1 MTIHVDALNGSNMN
15 IKDDWKLEVTSA
27 KTNRKIIHSDSQ
39 NPTDTGK
46 LEQFIINY
54 VEDDSKE
61 LDNFIDSLVK
71 EFDCPGL
78 PNQIFYKGIDSSQA
92 GNLRSKRIGPSPNPE
107 DNRYSAK
114 SEKCLYLIDN
124 YDFLFEE
131 IKPAPIS
138 ICVQK
143 YKTPLSEYKIADL
156 SQNNKNLHNSL
167 ALAFDMAERGM
178 TSSGYPFEEELKK
191 RGKSRYKVSQLLS
204 SLFKRHGWEGFYI
217 PGVHGLQGR
226 HYHNLA
232 IFNSIIDKWE
242 KWTKGSY
249 FLIVKKI

>member
-1 MTIHVDALNGSNMN
+1 MN
-15 IKDDWKLEVTSA
+15 IKDDLKLEVTSA

-46 LEQFIINY
+46 LQQFIINY
-54 VEDDSKE
+54 VEDDSKD
-61 LDNFIDSLVK
+61 LANFIDLLVK
-71 EFDCPGL
+71 EFDCLAGL
-78 PNQIFYKGIDSSQA
+78 PNQIFYKGIDSSKA
-92 GNLRSKRIGPSPNPE
+92 GYLRYEQIGPSPNPE
-107 DNRYSAK
+107 DNRYSVK
-114 SEKCLYLIDN
+114 DEKCLYLIDN

-131 IKPAPIS
+131 IKPVQIS

-143 YKTPLSEYKIADL
+143 YNMPLNEYKIADL
-156 SQNNKNLHNSL
+156 SPNNKNLHNSL

-191 RGKSRYKVSQLLS
+191 RGKSRYQVSQLLS
-204 SLFKRHGWEGFYI
+204 SLFKKYGWEGLYI
-217 PGVHGLQGR
+217 PGVHGIQGR

-232 IFNSIIDKWE
+232 IFNSIIDKWT
-242 KWTKGSY
+242 KWAKGSY